1 MSTTTTRKAPPE
13 MARIRSLK
21 PESIADA
28 EFIGLFNGE
37 GHLDLCKAASGRSM
51 VPRVRMAVRDDDI
64 ALLQWCQARF
74 GGSITPRQQTRSACW
89 QLTGREAVE
98 CVVNLLLTSRIPSK
112 KTCEAVLIKESL
124 SLIPPRGRNI
134 DDASC
139 ARLMAIRDELKELR
153 RYKGKG
159 QLQ

>member
-1 MSTTTTRKAPPE
+1 
-13 MARIRSLK
+13 MARIRNLK
-21 PESIADA
+21 PDPIADA
-28 EFIGLFNGE
+28 EFIGIFNGE
-37 GHLDLCKAASGRSM
+37 GHLDLCKSASGRSM
-51 VPRVRMAVRDDDI
+51 VPRVRMAVRDDDL

-74 GGSITPRQQTRSACW
+74 GGSITPRLQTRSVCW

-98 CVVNLLLTSRIPSK
+98 GVADLLLASRIPSK
-112 KTCEAVLIKESL
+112 KTREAVLIKEAL
-124 SLIPPRGRNI
+124 SLVPPRGRNI
-134 DDASC
+134 GDASC